1 MLATFLLHNEPITYL
16 LRHVV
21 CCQYQQ
27 GYMLLKLIFTNYV
40 ISTINE
46 ILTVMSGYKNKTDAN
61 NTDTCTEGHMKK

>member
-1 MLATFLLHNEPITYL
+1 
-16 LRHVV
+16 
-21 CCQYQQ
+21 
-27 GYMLLKLIFTNYV
+27 MLLKLIFTNYV